1 MLNSIS
7 LCYSTLQKWQ
17 QQFGFMGLISFKS
30 FWIGK
35 CLLLRS
41 FIESSGLKE
50 VIAAWILRLFV
61 KSDKIGIVRD
71 DV

>member
-1 MLNSIS
+1 M
-7 LCYSTLQKWQ
+7 
-17 QQFGFMGLISFKS
+17 
-30 FWIGK
+30 
-35 CLLLRS
+35 LRS

-71 DV
+71 DVGDIKFSGKTLLKYRMGCEF